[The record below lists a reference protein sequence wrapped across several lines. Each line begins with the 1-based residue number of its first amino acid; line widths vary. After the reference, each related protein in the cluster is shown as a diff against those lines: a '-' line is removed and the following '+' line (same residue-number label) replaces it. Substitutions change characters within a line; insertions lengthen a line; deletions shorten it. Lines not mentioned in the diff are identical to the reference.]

1 MDCVYVD
8 NNVGRDHATM
18 HVHPVLAHNLM
29 TIEEA
34 EEYID
39 ALPDKPG
46 LQLKSS
52 VVRRYI
58 LCVFVWCLLF
68 GVCCVLFLVCFHVD
82 C

>member
-18 HVHPVLAHNLM
+18 HVHPVLAHGLM

-58 LCVFVWCLLF
+58 LCVFVCCLVFVVWRVLCVVSCLF
-68 GVCCVLFLVCFHVD
+68 SC
-82 C
+82 